1 MADGTIYRFDGDGT
15 NSGYYALYILGQGE
29 KKILYGI
36 VGDWKRGES
45 WRVKTK
51 GDLTKE
57 EMALVDKQIEEMRTH
72 AQESKRK
79 HWEEVAL
86 RSAAEFE
93 TFTPDGTTPYLR
105 RKGIGQLFGTRI
117 RPNENHDPILV
128 VPLRDVTGRLW
139 NYQRI
144 YATKLS
150 AGDKFFQ
157 GGGRIEGCFHLL
169 DAGETGKQE
178 RTPEILSA
186 KEIFVAEGFATAA
199 SIFLAIGYDS
209 LVVCAFNAGNLRSVC
224 EEIRRVNKDCRIIVC
239 ADHDAYTTVKG
250 KPYNVGLEKATQAAA
265 VVKGEVRSPRFR
277 EPRKDRTD
285 FNDLLMECGSEE
297 VRKQVLGEG
306 GIKSTEL
313 EALVQYD
320 EKGKKQKPDEKAIVK
335 HLLGHYGK
343 NILKDGNAI
352 FYYYNKQ
359 HWIECQT
366 RETDNIKRQVEF
378 VGGGLDQ
385 KHVKS
390 IYDKLLMHLPHVVR
404 GRTMYQGNPFV
415 SNFQNG
421 TLHFETTGELS
432 FKEHDHA
439 DFITHVLPF
448 DFPGLDTTAEC
459 PEFEA
464 WLQRLWANDPD
475 RDCKIKLVYELVGA
489 VLCPIY
495 PVIVVLVGPPSS
507 GKSTLIKLLVN
518 LVDFS
523 NTSQVQLSELGGFE
537 MENMPGKLIN
547 FCTEMELK
555 RPFRD
560 AMVKQ
565 IIDRMPVEI
574 RRKNKTR
581 VQAYLPGVHLFGANA
596 LPKSLDGENH
606 AYGRRM
612 IVIRTDSLVLNERPE
627 YDFEKRLLQ
636 RESAGIIARGI
647 GGLKRLI
654 ENGGHYTRP
663 ESSKAEVMEMEMS
676 GDTVGQFLTDMEA
689 GHAQITTPN
698 ANGKDGFTIGTL
710 VCGPDKTVKRAVLWR
725 TFKEW
730 HEDCYPR
737 LPVLPRQAL
746 LDQLKNRGFRLH
758 RTTKDGFVIRGIGF
772 ETGTNAAGDQG
783 KDLPF

>member
-1 MADGTIYRFDGDGT
+1 MEDTLLIDWHNFLKNQKLTPFQPITDGKIHRFDGDGPNT
-15 NSGYYALYILGQGE
+15 GYYALHIFAE
-29 KKILYGI
+29 KCLFGI

-45 WRVKTK
+45 WRIKTK
-51 GDLTKE
+51 GELTKE
-57 EMALVDKQIEEMRTH
+57 EADAIEKQIEEMREN
-72 AQESKRK
+72 AKAEKRK
-79 HWEEVAL
+79 HWEEVAE
-86 RSAAEFE
+86 RSAIEFE
-93 TFTPDGTTPYLR
+93 TFAIEGTTAYLR
-105 RKGIGQLFGTRI
+105 RKGIGRLFGARI
-117 RPNENHDPILV
+117 KPNGEHEPIV
-128 VPLRDVTGRLW
+128 AVPLSDVSGRRW
-139 NYQRI
+139 NFQRI
-144 YATKLS
+144 FSDKLS

-169 DAGETGKQE
+169 TTEDPYHNWESLRIA
-178 RTPEILSA
+178 REIY
-186 KEIFVAEGFATAA
+186 VAEGFATAA
-199 SIFLAIGYDS
+199 SIFLALGYDS

-239 ADHDAYTTVKG
+239 ADNDAYTLVKG
-250 KPYNVGLEKATQAAA
+250 KPYNVGVEKATQAAA
-265 VVKGEVRSPRFR
+265 VTRGEVRIPRFK
-277 EPRKDRTD
+277 EPRRERTD
-285 FNDLLMECGSEE
+285 FNDLLAECGAEE
-297 VRKQVLGEG
+297 VKKQVLGTG
-306 GIKSTEL
+306 GLASTEL

-320 EKGKKQKPDEKAIVK
+320 EKGKKQRPDEKAIVR

-343 NILKDGNAI
+343 NILKDGNAV
-352 FYYYNKQ
+352 FYYFNKQ

-366 RETDNIKRQVEF
+366 RETDNIKRQIEF

-385 KHVKS
+385 KFVET
-390 IYDKLLMHLPHVVR
+390 IYKKLTMHLPHVGR

-421 TLHFETTGELS
+421 TLHFSQTGELE
-432 FKEHDHA
+432 FKEHAHD
-439 DFITHVLPF
+439 DLVTHVLPF
-448 DFPGLDTTAEC
+448 DFPGLETSAQC
-459 PEFEA
+459 PEFHQ
-464 WLQRLWANDPD
+464 WLTRLWANDPD
-475 RDCKIKLVYELVGA
+475 KDCKIKLVYELVGA

-606 AYGRRM
+606 AYGRRLI
-612 IVIRTDSLVLNERPE
+612 IVRTDSLVLNERPE
-627 YDFEKRLLQ
+627 FDFEKRLLSQ
-636 RESAGIIARGI
+636 ESAGIIARGI
-647 GGLKRLI
+647 EGLKRLI

-663 ESSKAEVMEMEMS
+663 ESSHAEVKRMEMDSDLLEQWLDDVRNEQAEKEHASFGIGDNRKISPKEVWELYAMWQKEAVVS
-676 GDTVGQFLTDMEA
+676 GVKLGRYEFYERM
-689 GHAQITTPN
+689 
-698 ANGKDGFTIGTL
+698 KSKGFETRF
-710 VCGPDKTVKRAVLWR
+710 VKGYR
-725 TFKEW
+725 TF
-730 HEDCYPR
+730 
-737 LPVLPRQAL
+737 
-746 LDQLKNRGFRLH
+746 
-758 RTTKDGFVIRGIGF
+758 RGIGF
-772 ETGTNAAGDQG
+772 QDDGER
-783 KDLPF
+783 PF